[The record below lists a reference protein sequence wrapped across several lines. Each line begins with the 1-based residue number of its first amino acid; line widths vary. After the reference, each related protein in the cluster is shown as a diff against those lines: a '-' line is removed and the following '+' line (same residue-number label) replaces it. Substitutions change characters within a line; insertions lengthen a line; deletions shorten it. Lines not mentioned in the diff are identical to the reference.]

1 MKSLRI
7 IIPLLALTALFV
19 FFGVLPRIKNTQELK
34 AAAEQE
40 KNREPIV
47 NAVALKH
54 SSDTTGLTLPGQ
66 IQPYRQTPLYA
77 RTQGFLR
84 RWYVDIGAQVKQGQL
99 LATIDAPELDQDIAR
114 AKADQQL
121 AQVNLDR
128 LQSVQLPGAIAKQD
142 IDTRQSGVTV
152 AKANLGRLEALKDL
166 QQIRAP
172 FTGVITSRTAEN
184 GVIVSPGSGQ
194 PLFTL
199 SELGTLRVFVDV
211 PQTYFRY
218 IKIGMPATVIVP
230 ELKNQ
235 KFMGKVVRTSGALRN
250 DSRTLLAEVVIPN
263 PKQAL
268 PSGLYSQVKFDMIAA
283 KAPIM
288 IPANA
293 LQITSEGPRVVVVDP
308 DQRVRFVPI
317 TLGRDYGTAL
327 EATNG
332 LTGQE
337 TVVTNPNDR
346 LRDGQKV
353 RFRKA
358 NVAEKT
364 VAQR

>member
-1 MKSLRI
+1 MKLLRI
-7 IIPLLALTALFV
+7 VIPLLVLIGLFV
-19 FFGVLPRIKNTQELK
+19 FFGVMPRLRNKQELQK
-34 AAAEQE
+34 SAELE

-47 NAVALKH
+47 NAVPLKNA
-54 SSDTTGLTLPGQ
+54 SDTTGLVLPGQ

-121 AQVNLDR
+121 AQTNLDR
-128 LQSVQLPGAIAKQD
+128 LKSVQLPGAIAKQD
-142 IDTRQSGVTV
+142 VDTRESGVAV
-152 AKANLGRLEALKDL
+152 AKANLNRLVALKDL

-172 FTGVITSRTAEN
+172 FSGVITSRTVEN
-184 GVIVSPGSGQ
+184 GTLVSPGAGQ
-194 PLFTL
+194 PLFTI

-218 IKIGMPATVIVP
+218 VKVGLPATVIVP

-235 KFMGKVVRTSGALRN
+235 TFRGKVVRTSGALRN
-250 DSRTLLAEVVIPN
+250 ETRTLLTEVVIPN

-268 PSGLYSQVKFDMIAA
+268 PSGLYSQVKFDMIAS
-283 KAPIM
+283 KSPVL

-293 LQITSEGPRVVVVDP
+293 LQITPQGPRVVVVDN
-308 DQRVRFVPI
+308 DQRVRFVAI
-317 TLGRDYGTAL
+317 TLGRDYGTTL
-327 EATNG
+327 EASSG

-337 TVVTNPNDR
+337 YVVTNPNDR

-353 RFRKA
+353 RLRKP
-358 NVAEKT
+358 VAEKT
-364 VAQR
+364 VARQ

>member
-7 IIPLLALTALFV
+7 IIPVVLLIALFV
-19 FFGVLPRIKNTQELK
+19 VFGVLPRIRNNQELK
-34 AAAEQE
+34 AEANAER
-40 KNREPIV
+40 NREAIV
-47 NAVALKH
+47 NAVPLKQG
-54 SSDTTGLTLPGQ
+54 SDTTGLTLPGQ

-84 RWYVDIGAQVKQGQL
+84 RWYVDIGAQVKEGQL

-121 AQVNLDR
+121 AQTNLDR
-128 LQSVQLPGAIAKQD
+128 LQSVQLPGAVARQD
-142 IDTRQSGVTV
+142 IDTRRSAVTV
-152 AKANLGRLEALKDL
+152 ADANLGRLRALKAL

-172 FTGVITSRTAEN
+172 FNGVITSRTAEN
-184 GVIVSPGSGQ
+184 GALVSPGAGQ
-194 PLFTL
+194 PLFTI

-218 IKIGMPATVIVP
+218 VKVGMPATVIVP

-235 KFMGKVVRTSGALRN
+235 TFSGKVVRTSGTLRSE
-250 DSRTLLAEVVIPN
+250 SRTLLAEVAIPN
-263 PKQAL
+263 PRQEL
-268 PSGLYSQVKFDMIAA
+268 PSGLYSQVKFNMIAA
-283 KAPIM
+283 NAPVL

-293 LQITSEGPRVVVVDP
+293 LQITPQGPRVVVLDP

-317 TLGRDYGTAL
+317 TLGRDYGTTI
-327 EATNG
+327 EAASG

-337 TVVTNPNDR
+337 RVVTNPNDR

-353 RFRKA
+353 RLHKPA
-358 NVAEKT
+358 AEKT

>member
-1 MKSLRI
+1 MRAFRI
-7 IIPLLALTALFV
+7 ILPLFVLIALFV
-19 FFGVLPRIKNTQELK
+19 VFGVFPRLKNEEELK
-34 AAAEQE
+34 TEANAE
-40 KNREPIV
+40 KNRIPIV
-47 NAVALKH
+47 NVVPLKH

-84 RWYVDIGAQVKQGQL
+84 RWYVDIGTQVKQGQL

-142 IDTRQSGVTV
+142 VDTRRSAVTV
-152 AKANLGRLEALKDL
+152 AQANLGRLQALKDL

-184 GVIVSPGSGQ
+184 GTLVSPGTGQ
-194 PLFTL
+194 PLFTI

-211 PQTYFRY
+211 PQTYYRY
-218 IKIGMPATVIVP
+218 IKVGLPATVVIP
-230 ELKNQ
+230 ELQNKV
-235 KFMGKVVRTSGALRN
+235 FTGKVVRTSGTLRS
-250 DSRTLLAEVVIPN
+250 DSRTLLAEVAIPN
-263 PKQAL
+263 PKQEL
-268 PSGLYSQVKFDMIAA
+268 PSGLYSQVKFDMIATN
-283 KAPIM
+283 APVL

-293 LQITSEGPRVVVVDP
+293 LVVTPNGAHVVVVEA

-317 TLGRDYGTAL
+317 TLGRDYGTTL
-327 EATNG
+327 EASSG
-332 LTGQE
+332 LTGNE
-337 TVVTNPNDR
+337 NVVTNPNDR

-353 RFRKA
+353 RFTKPA
-358 NVAEKT
+358 SEKSVAL
-364 VAQR
+364 R

>member
-7 IIPLLALTALFV
+7 LIPLLLLIALFV
-19 FFGVLPRIKNTQELK
+19 FFGVLPRIRNSQELK
-34 AAAEQE
+34 AEASAE
-40 KNREPIV
+40 KSREPIV
-47 NAVALKH
+47 NAVPLKH

-66 IQPYRQTPLYA
+66 IQPFRQTPLYA

-121 AQVNLDR
+121 AQTNLDR
-128 LQSVQLPGAIAKQD
+128 LQSVQLPGAVAKQD
-142 IDTRQSGVTV
+142 IDTRRSGVTV
-152 AKANLGRLEALKDL
+152 AQANLGRLQALKAL

-172 FTGVITSRTAEN
+172 FSGVISSRTAEN
-184 GVIVSPGSGQ
+184 GTLVSPGSGQ
-194 PLFTL
+194 PLFTI
-199 SELGTLRVFVDV
+199 SELGMLRVFVEV

-218 IKIGMPATVIVP
+218 IKVGMPATVTVP
-230 ELKNQ
+230 ELQNRTFK
-235 KFMGKVVRTSGALRN
+235 GKVVRTAGTLRN
-250 DSRTLLAEVVIPN
+250 ESRTLLTEVAIPN
-263 PKQAL
+263 PKREL
-268 PSGLYSQVKFDMIAA
+268 PSGLYSQVKFDMIATN
-283 KAPIM
+283 APVL

-293 LQITSEGPRVVVVDP
+293 LQVTPQGPRVVVLDS

-317 TLGRDYGTAL
+317 TLGRDYGTTL
-327 EATNG
+327 EASSG

-337 TVVTNPNDR
+337 RVITNPNDR

-353 RFRKA
+353 RLRKPTS
-358 NVAEKT
+358 EKT

>member
-1 MKSLRI
+1 MKALRI

-34 AAAEQE
+34 AAADQE
-40 KNREPIV
+40 KSREPIV
-47 NAVALKH
+47 NAVPLKH

-84 RWYVDIGAQVKQGQL
+84 RWYVDIGAHVKQGQV
-99 LATIDAPELDQDIAR
+99 LAVIDAPELDQDIAR
-114 AKADQQL
+114 AKADRQL

-128 LQSVQLPGAIAKQD
+128 LQSVKLPGAIAKQD

-152 AKANLGRLEALKDL
+152 AQANLGRLEALKDL
-166 QQIRAP
+166 QQVRAP
-172 FTGVITSRTAEN
+172 FSGVITSRTAEN
-184 GVIVSPGSGQ
+184 GVIVSPGTGQ
-194 PLFTL
+194 PLFTI

-218 IKIGMPATVIVP
+218 IKIGLPATVIIP

-235 KFMGKVVRTSGALRN
+235 KFMGKVVRTSGTLRS

-263 PKQAL
+263 PGQDL
-268 PSGLYSQVKFDMIAA
+268 PSGLYSMVKFDMIAA
-283 KAPIM
+283 KAPVL

-308 DQRVRFVPI
+308 DKRVRFVPI
-317 TLGRDYGTAL
+317 TLGRDYGTTL

-337 TVVTNPNDR
+337 IVVTNPNDR

-353 RFRKA
+353 RFRKEIIA
-358 NVAEKT
+358 AKT

>member
-1 MKSLRI
+1 MKALRI
-7 IIPLLALTALFV
+7 LIPLLLLVAVFV
-19 FFGVLPRIKNTQELK
+19 FFGVLPRIRNTQELK
-34 AAAEQE
+34 AAVSEE
-40 KNREPIV
+40 KNRDPIV
-47 NAVALKH
+47 NAVPLKH

-66 IQPYRQTPLYA
+66 IQPFRQTPLYA

-128 LQSVQLPGAIAKQD
+128 LQSVQLPGAIARQD
-142 IDTRQSGVTV
+142 IDTRKSAVTV
-152 AKANLGRLEALKDL
+152 AQANLGRLEALKNL

-172 FTGVITSRTAEN
+172 FSGIITSRTAEN
-184 GVIVSPGSGQ
+184 GTIVSPGVGQ

-199 SELGTLRVFVDV
+199 SEVGSLRVFVDV
-211 PQTYFRY
+211 PQTYY
-218 IKIGMPATVIVP
+218 QYMKIGMSATVVVP

-235 KFMGKVVRTSGALRN
+235 AFKGTVRHTSGALRS

-263 PKQAL
+263 PKQGL
-268 PSGLYSQVKFDMIAA
+268 PSGLYSLVKFDMISAQ
-283 KAPIM
+283 APVL

-293 LQITSEGPRVVVVDP
+293 LQITAEGPRVVVVDAG
-308 DQRVRFVPI
+308 QRVHFVPI
-317 TLGRDYGTAL
+317 TLGRDYGTTL
-327 EATNG
+327 EAVSG

-337 TVVTNPNDR
+337 LVVTNPNDR

-358 NVAEKT
+358 VAGKT
-364 VAQR
+364 IAQR